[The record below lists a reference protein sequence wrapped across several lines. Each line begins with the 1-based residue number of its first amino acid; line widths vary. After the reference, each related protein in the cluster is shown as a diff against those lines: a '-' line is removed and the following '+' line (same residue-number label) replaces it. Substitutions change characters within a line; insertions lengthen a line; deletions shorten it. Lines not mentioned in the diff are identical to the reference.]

1 MVDVLFPGVNRMTCM
16 PNIHFTF
23 AVDSKNSRSLQSK
36 IILNLAKKVGGL
48 LGWKS
53 NTLDSVLDS
62 ILLSHLQI
70 VCANGKSATV
80 QIWGF
85 VELA

>member
-1 MVDVLFPGVNRMTCM
+1 MTCLS
-16 PNIHFTF
+16 NIHFTF

-48 LGWKS
+48 LGWKPS
-53 NTLDSVLDS
+53 TLNSVFGQHPVEPSAGCL
-62 ILLSHLQI
+62 
-70 VCANGKSATV
+70 CNGKSTTV